1 VQSRVAPVVRAGA
14 FVRKEIVEVVRQPRL
29 LASLV
34 LGPFLILLLFGV
46 GYQAVRP
53 LDMYVVA
60 SEDDFLGQA
69 VIDWA
74 EDSGQA
80 VTVVGTGSDEA
91 EGLRLLESG
100 DVDAVIVVPP
110 SPLETIQQNEK
121 AEFLVIHDEL
131 DPFER
136 TAIDFFARTSV
147 DQANDRLLSE
157 LAEEGIEI
165 GMSEGSEYE
174 GIDTEVLVAPFSA
187 STEQVQGISVDVTS
201 YYAPAVIVLLLQH
214 AALTFAALSLV
225 RERYLGTADLFRVAP
240 LTAGETLWGKYIG
253 HFAIGGV
260 LAAVLVGASVF
271 ALGVPMEGSWWQL
284 GVSVAGVIVASLGWG
299 MVLSSLVDT
308 DAQAVQASMIALL
321 VSIFFS
327 GFMLSLDRL
336 APMVRPVAWLIPA
349 THGIAALQD
358 VMFRGIQPS
367 LVTWGSLAALAVGLA
382 AIAYLG
388 LRRRMRAT

>member
-1 VQSRVAPVVRAGA
+1 MQSRVAPLVRAGA

-46 GYQAVRP
+46 GYQSVRP
-53 LDMYVVA
+53 LDMYIVA
-60 SEDDFLGQA
+60 PEDDILGQA
-69 VIDWA
+69 VVDWA
-74 EDSGQA
+74 ENSGQA

-100 DVDAVIVVPP
+100 DIDAVIIVPP
-110 SPLETIQQNEK
+110 NPLETIQQNEQ
-121 AEFLVIHDEL
+121 AQFLVVHDEL

-136 TAIDFFARTSV
+136 TAIDFFARSSV

-157 LAEEGIEI
+157 LAEQGIEV
-165 GMSEGSEYE
+165 GFSEGSEYE
-174 GIDTEVLVAPFSA
+174 GIEPEVLVAPFSA
-187 STEQVQGISVDVTS
+187 SAEQAQGISVDVTS

-260 LAAVLVGASVF
+260 LAAVLMGASVF

-284 GVSVAGVIVASLGWG
+284 GVSLAGVIVASLGWG
-299 MVLSSLVDT
+299 MVLSSLVET

-327 GFMLSLDRL
+327 GFMLSLERL
-336 APMVRPVAWLIPA
+336 APTVRPVAWLIPA

-358 VMFRGIQPS
+358 VMFRGVQPS

-382 AIAYLG
+382 AIAYFG
-388 LRRRMRAT
+388 LRRRMRAA